1 MKLRTLT
8 RMGLLSAVALIM
20 FMVEAQIPVP
30 VPVPGIKLGL
40 ANIVTIFAVWIMGS

>member
-1 MKLRTLT
+1 MKLKMLT
-8 RMGLLSAVALIM
+8 RMGLLSAVALII

-40 ANIVTIFAVWIMGS
+40 ANIVTVFAVCR